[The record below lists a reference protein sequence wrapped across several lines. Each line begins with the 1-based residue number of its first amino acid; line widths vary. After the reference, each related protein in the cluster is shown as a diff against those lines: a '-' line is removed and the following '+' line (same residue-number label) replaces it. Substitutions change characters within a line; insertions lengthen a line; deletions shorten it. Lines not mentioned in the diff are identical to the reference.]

1 MTDNNNILSLAAKPG
16 SGWRTTRVIAGT
28 AATIAA
34 LYAPQTVLLNTI
46 PRRATWVPRA
56 IHSVFCNLLG
66 VRVETTGQ
74 CLDDGPVLY
83 VANHMS
89 WLDIPLIGANL
100 NGSFVARADMQEWGI
115 FKSLC
120 GLQRTIFVDRERR
133 HRTMDQRDEIIERLA
148 SGNNIILFP
157 EGTTS
162 NGNRLLPFKSS
173 LFGVAEEARKQ
184 GVALKVQP
192 LTLAYTGI
200 NNLPMG
206 RFARQNIAWIGDE
219 DLNPHFNK
227 VMNMGRIDARLHYH
241 EPVSLDDFSS
251 RKELARHCET
261 VIGQNLRLANSGR
274 FHGIS

>member
-1 MTDNNNILSLAAKPG
+1 MTDNNNILSLAATPG

-28 AATIAA
+28 AATIAV
-34 LYAPQTVLLNTI
+34 LYGPQTALLSVI
-46 PRRATWVPRA
+46 PTRATWVPRA

-66 VRVETTGQ
+66 VRVETSGQ
-74 CLDDGPVLY
+74 CHDEGPVLY

-89 WLDIPLIGANL
+89 WLDIPLIGANV
-100 NGSFVARADMQEWGI
+100 NGSFVARADMQQWGI
-115 FKSLC
+115 FKYLC

-133 HRTMDQRDEIIERLA
+133 HRTMDQRDELIDRLA
-148 SGNNIILFP
+148 AGNNIILFP

-162 NGNRLLPFKSS
+162 NGNRLLPFKTS
-173 LFGVAEEARKQ
+173 LFGVVEAARKQ
-184 GVALKVQP
+184 DIDLKVQP

-241 EPVSLDDFSS
+241 EPVSLDDFNS
-251 RKELARHCET
+251 RKDLAKHCET
-261 VIGQNLRLANSGR
+261 VIGKSLRRANSGR
-274 FHGIS
+274 FDSSS